1 MSVSATVDLAPFRDA
16 RTRKLEDLPRFIRAC
31 LEEAGAIVKQEMEAN
46 APVRTGALRSSIRVF
61 VEGNSVS
68 ITPTVPYAIYVNE
81 GTRPSPGR
89 YVPAIGK
96 RLVNPTLPS
105 FGMHPGVMGQH
116 FVERAGDASQARIT
130 ELFTRILG
138 GLAA

>member
-1 MSVSATVDLAPFRDA
+1 MSVSATVDLASFRA
-16 RTRKLEDLPRFIRAC
+16 AWTRKLEDLPRFIRAS
-31 LEEAGAIVKQEMEAN
+31 LEEAGTIVKQEMEAT

-68 ITPTVPYAIYVNE
+68 VMPTVPYAIYVNE

-89 YVPAIGK
+89 YVPTIGK
-96 RLVNPTLPS
+96 RLVNPALPS
-105 FGMHPGVMGQH
+105 FGMHPGIRGQH
-116 FVERAGDASQARIT
+116 FVERAGDASQARIA
-130 ELFTRILG
+130 ELFARILG